1 MMNET
6 LQTDNISNENGIPVL
21 RIPRVGRSISLNLF
35 GEVTQNKKNLAD
47 YFIVPPFSILNA
59 SSKEWQQRKKLW
71 VHRINDKAQMR
82 QNTLRNT
89 TSKTTTERLGYDL
102 GKQFM
107 GIKGDTTSILDPVL
121 SEVLLHWFSEENH
134 NVFDPFAGDAV
145 FGFVSAYKNRLFEGI
160 ELRQEQVNFN
170 QTLIDEL
177 NTGAKYICDDA
188 LNIKSHFEKE
198 SKDFMFTCPPY
209 ADLEVYSDLENDLS
223 TMTYEQFF
231 ETIEKVLID
240 CYSILK
246 ENRFA
251 CIVIGEVRHKTTGC
265 YIGLVPKIIGIMERA
280 GFNYYNEIILQ
291 TPVGNLMMR
300 AGRYMNQNRKVGKQ
314 HQNVLVFYKGNPKN
328 ISKHFNKLK
337 DGSENME

>member
-1 MMNET
+1 MNET
-6 LQTDNISNENGIPVL
+6 LQTEKLSNENENPVL
-21 RIPRVGRSISLNLF
+21 RMPRVGRSISLNLF
-35 GEVTQNKKNLAD
+35 GEVTQDKKNLAD
-47 YFIVPPFSILNA
+47 YFIVPPFSILNV

-71 VHRINDKAQMR
+71 VRRINDKAQTR
-82 QNTLRNT
+82 SNVLRNN
-89 TSKTTTERLGYDL
+89 SAAGVK
-102 GKQFM
+102 FM
-107 GIKGDTTSILDPVL
+107 SIKGDTTSILDPVL
-121 SEVLLHWFSEENH
+121 SEVLLHWFTEENH

-145 FGFVSAYKNRLFEGI
+145 FGFVAAYKNRLFEGI
-160 ELRQEQVNFN
+160 ELRQEQVDFN

-188 LNIKSHFEKE
+188 LNIKANFENE

-231 ETIEKVLID
+231 ITIEKVLID

-251 CIVIGEVRHKTTGC
+251 CIVIGEVRHKITGC

-280 GFNYYNEIILQ
+280 GFNYYNEMILL
-291 TPVGNLMMR
+291 TPIGNLMMR

-337 DGSENME
+337 YGSENME

>member
-1 MMNET
+1 MNET
-6 LQTDNISNENGIPVL
+6 LQTDKLSNENGNPVL
-21 RIPRVGRSISLNLF
+21 RIPHVGRSISLNLF
-35 GEVTQNKKNLAD
+35 GEVTQDKKNLAD
-47 YFIVPPFSILNA
+47 YFIVSPFSVLNA
-59 SSKEWQQRKKLW
+59 SSKKWQQRKKLW
-71 VHRINDKAQMR
+71 VHRINDKAQAR
-82 QNTLRNT
+82 SNKLNVY
-89 TSKTTTERLGYDL
+89 KGNYDENN
-102 GKQFM
+102 KNFQKAVAFM
-107 GIKGDTTSILDPVL
+107 NIKGDTTSVLDPVL

-145 FGFVSAYKNRLFEGI
+145 FGFVSAYKNRMFEGI
-160 ELRQEQVNFN
+160 ELRQEQVDFN

-188 LNIKSHFEKE
+188 LNIKKHFENE

-209 ADLEVYSDLENDLS
+209 ADLEVYSELENDLS

-291 TPVGNLMMR
+291 TPVGNLMIR

>member
-1 MMNET
+1 MIEKQIKPQLT
-6 LQTDNISNENGIPVL
+6 
-21 RIPRVGRSISLNLF
+21 IPRVGRSISLNLF
-35 GEVTQNKKNLAD
+35 GEVTQDKKNLAD
-47 YFIVPPFSILNA
+47 YFIVPPFSILNS

-71 VHRINDKAQMR
+71 VYRINDKAQAR
-82 QNTLRNT
+82 SNKLNVY
-89 TSKTTTERLGYDL
+89 KGKYDENNVNFQ
-102 GKQFM
+102 KAVSFM
-107 GIKGDTTSILDPVL
+107 NIKGDTTSILDPVL
-121 SEVLLHWFSEENH
+121 CEVLLHWFSEERYS
-134 NVFDPFAGDAV
+134 VFDPFAGDAV
-145 FGFVSAYKNRLFEGI
+145 FGFVSAYKYMNFEGI
-160 ELRQEQVNFN
+160 ELRQEQVDFN

-177 NTGAKYICDDA
+177 KTGAKYICDDA
-188 LNIKSHFEKE
+188 LNITKHFEKE

-209 ADLEVYSDLENDLS
+209 ADLEVYSELENDLS

-240 CYSILK
+240 CYAVLK

-337 DGSENME
+337 DGSEDME

>member
-1 MMNET
+1 MNET
-6 LQTDNISNENGIPVL
+6 LQTDNLSNENGSPVL

-35 GEVTQNKKNLAD
+35 GEVTQDKKNLAD

-59 SSKEWQQRKKLW
+59 SSKEWQKRKKLW
-71 VHRINDKAQMR
+71 VHRINDKAQAR
-82 QNTLRNT
+82 SNKLNVY
-89 TSKTTTERLGYDL
+89 KGIYDENNINYQ
-102 GKQFM
+102 KAVSFM
-107 GIKGDTTSILDPVL
+107 NIKGDTTSILDPVL
-121 SEVLLHWFSEENH
+121 SEVLLHWFSEETH

-145 FGFVSAYKNRLFEGI
+145 FGFVTAYKNRLFDGI
-160 ELRQEQVNFN
+160 ELRQQQVDFN

-188 LNIKSHFEKE
+188 LNIKKHFEKE
-198 SKDFMFTCPPY
+198 SKDFMFSCPPY
-209 ADLEVYSDLENDLS
+209 ADLEVYSELDNDLS

-231 ETIEKVLID
+231 ETIERVLID
-240 CYSILK
+240 CFSILK

-337 DGSENME
+337 DADSI